1 MPSVAAVRAS
11 RSCITATVTTSRAM
25 SGAPTPLL
33 ASCATTSVLP
43 SATSR
48 RDCTCSSGTD
58 VVPTITAD
66 PTWLG
71 PVPQPL
77 TTTPTVA
84 TTARARPTCLYTTTP
99 SHGGSSSR
107 VAGGRHR
114 RCTPSPVGCSPDA
127 GLVRSALPCVVDPA
141 PSVPPRG
148 AGSSTRAAPRRTSGN
163 ARVPRGGARGGAAD
177 RVRSA
182 APPPRARPSRGSEFA
197 QVDQPVLQRPR
208 HQRRLRRGRA
218 ADVRVLDPDP
228 GDVGVDRLHREPE
241 PGGHQVLRVA
251 LEPREQHLP
260 LAVTQHRPVGAPVAR
275 HHPAE
280 RRRDVGQVP

>member
-1 MPSVAAVRAS
+1 
-11 RSCITATVTTSRAM
+11 M

-33 ASCATTSVLP
+33 ASCATTWVLP

-48 RDCTCSSGTD
+48 RDCPCSSGTA

-114 RCTPSPVGCSPDA
+114 RYTPSPVGCSPDA

-141 PSVPPRG
+141 PSVHRRAGGASPRRGLPRIPPAVRRGPGAAGPPPRRGVVDACRSPPYVGERARPAWRG
-148 AGSSTRAAPRRTSGN
+148 AG
-163 ARVPRGGARGGAAD
+163 
-177 RVRSA
+177 
-182 APPPRARPSRGSEFA
+182 
-197 QVDQPVLQRPR
+197 
-208 HQRRLRRGRA
+208 RRGRSGTVGRA
-218 ADVRVLDPDP
+218 AARA
-228 GDVGVDRLHREPE
+228 RRPE
-241 PGGHQVLRVA
+241 ASEVA
-251 LEPREQHLP
+251 
-260 LAVTQHRPVGAPVAR
+260 
-275 HHPAE
+275 
-280 RRRDVGQVP
+280 